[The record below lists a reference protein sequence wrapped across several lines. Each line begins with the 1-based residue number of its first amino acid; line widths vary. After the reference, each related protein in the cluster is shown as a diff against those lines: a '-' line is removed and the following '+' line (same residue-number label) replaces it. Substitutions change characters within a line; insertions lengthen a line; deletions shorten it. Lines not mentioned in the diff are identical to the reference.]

1 MYHQLEKENPTF
13 EKLGRYYLIA
23 LCAIATAIILSQVLV
38 QEFIGDQEADSKLVN
53 LSGRQRMLSQQISKS
68 ALRLSKLDVP
78 EERVPVLEELES
90 ALFTWGKNHE
100 ILRGKANS
108 KTITGLFSQ
117 IHPLQQEMAEAA
129 ERIVYSFRG
138 NTELSPES
146 IEKDIQTILLA
157 ERPFLEGMDAI
168 VNRFDEEARSKVN
181 NLKNISIF
189 LMVIS
194 LGIIIFEIFF
204 VFFPSARSIRK
215 TVQKLTASQEK
226 SKAMTLEL
234 SALYSSLEQAYQDL
248 LEVDVVVE
256 DFTVY
261 AKCDKGGDFL
271 HFSSRFEEVM
281 EFEEEKPS
289 NFFDW
294 LNEQGYDQ
302 EYLHSIQKMVLSGNS
317 WNGELKVVNTT
328 GDFIWLKINIVPAMN
343 EMEQVETLMIISSNE
358 TEKKEAEAISREINK
373 ERIAKKVKE
382 QQFRSVLILEGQEE
396 ERKRIS
402 RDMHDGVGQLLSAMK
417 FNLEGIQT
425 VGTEAEKEKLDTS
438 RDLLKKV
445 IREVRRISFNLTPS
459 ALSEY
464 GIVAVLHKFSREI
477 TKIAD
482 LEVTFENRT
491 GFLSR
496 MEGRV
501 ENNLYRIVQEA
512 VNNAI
517 KYAQAKEVKII
528 LSHNS
533 QYLHLE
539 ISDDGKGFDLSEL
552 EARGHFSASGHG
564 IFNIRERANFL
575 NGQCDITSIAGKG
588 TTISIHVPLD
598 Q

>member
-1 MYHQLEKENPTF
+1 MEDPLQKENPKF

-23 LCAIATAIILSQVLV
+23 LCAIAMAIVLSQVLV
-38 QEFIGDQEADSKLVN
+38 QKFISDQESDSELVN
-53 LSGRQRMLSQQISKS
+53 LSGRQRMLSQKISKS
-68 ALRLSKLDVP
+68 ALLMGTLTTQDERASLLDDFQNS
-78 EERVPVLEELES
+78 LL
-90 ALFTWGKNHE
+90 TWRQSHQWLQKQT
-100 ILRGKANS
+100 NS
-108 KTITGLFSQ
+108 KTITDLFSQ
-117 IHPLQQEMAEAA
+117 INPLHQEMADAA
-129 ERIVYSFRG
+129 DRIVVALRG
-138 NTELSPES
+138 RSKISPD
-146 IEKDIQTILLA
+146 IKKDIDTIILY
-157 ERPFLEGMDAI
+157 EGRFLEGMDAI
-168 VNRFDEEARSKVN
+168 VNQFDEEARSKVN
-181 NLKNISIF
+181 NLKNISVF
-189 LMVIS
+189 LTAVS
-194 LGIIIFEIFF
+194 LGIILFEIFF

-215 TVQKLTASQEK
+215 TVQKLSASQEK

-261 AKCDKGGDFL
+261 AKCDLAGNFLDF
-271 HFSSRFEEVM
+271 SNRFERVM
-281 EFEEEKPS
+281 EFEEPKPA

-302 EYLHSIQKMVLSGNS
+302 EYLQSIRGLVLSGKS
-317 WNGELKVVNTT
+317 WSGELKVVNTS
-328 GDFIWLKINIVPAMN
+328 GDFIWLKINIIPTMG
-343 EMEQVETLMIISSNE
+343 EQGEVETLMIIGTDE

-373 ERIAKKVKE
+373 ERIEKKVKE
-382 QQFRSVLILEGQEE
+382 QQFRSALILEGQEE

-425 VGTEAEKEKLDTS
+425 VSTATEKEKLETS
-438 RDLLKKV
+438 RELLKKV

-459 ALSEY
+459 ALSDY
-464 GIVAVLHKFSREI
+464 GIVPVLNKFSREI

-482 LEVTFENRT
+482 LQVTFENRT

-496 MEGRV
+496 LEGKV
-501 ENNLYRIVQEA
+501 ENNLYRIVQEG

-517 KYAQAKEVKII
+517 KYSQAKEVKIV

-539 ISDDGKGFDLSEL
+539 ISDDGVGFDMGEL
-552 EARGHFSASGHG
+552 EAKGHFSASGHG
-564 IFNIRERANFL
+564 IFNIRERANFI
-575 NGQCDITSIAGKG
+575 NGQCEISSLKGKG
-588 TTISIHVPLD
+588 TTISIQVPLD

>member
-1 MYHQLEKENPTF
+1 MEDPLQKENPKF

-23 LCAIATAIILSQVLV
+23 LCAIAMAIILSQVLV
-38 QEFIGDQEADSKLVN
+38 QKFISDQESDSELVN
-53 LSGRQRMLSQQISKS
+53 LSGRQRMLSQKISKS
-68 ALRLSKLDVP
+68 ALLMGTLTTQDERASLLDDFQNS
-78 EERVPVLEELES
+78 LL
-90 ALFTWGKNHE
+90 TWRQSHQWLQKQT
-100 ILRGKANS
+100 NS
-108 KTITGLFSQ
+108 KTITDLFSQ
-117 IHPLQQEMAEAA
+117 INPLHQEMADAA
-129 ERIVYSFRG
+129 DRIVVA
-138 NTELSPES
+138 LSGRSKISPD
-146 IEKDIQTILLA
+146 IKKDIDTIILY
-157 ERPFLEGMDAI
+157 EGRFLEGMDAI
-168 VNRFDEEARSKVN
+168 VNQFDEEARSKVN
-181 NLKNISIF
+181 NLKNISVF
-189 LMVIS
+189 LTAVS
-194 LGIIIFEIFF
+194 LGIILFEIFF

-215 TVQKLTASQEK
+215 TVQKLSASQEK

-261 AKCDKGGDFL
+261 AKCDLAGNFLDF
-271 HFSSRFEEVM
+271 SNRFERVM
-281 EFEEEKPS
+281 EFEEPKPA

-302 EYLHSIQKMVLSGNS
+302 EYLQSIRGLVLSGKS
-317 WNGELKVVNTT
+317 WSGELKVVNTS
-328 GDFIWLKINIVPAMN
+328 GDFIWLKINIIPTMD
-343 EMEQVETLMIISSNE
+343 ELGEVETLMIIGTDE

-373 ERIAKKVKE
+373 ERIEKKVKE
-382 QQFRSVLILEGQEE
+382 QQFRSALILEGQEE

-425 VGTEAEKEKLDTS
+425 VSTATEKEKLETS
-438 RDLLKKV
+438 RELLKKV

-459 ALSEY
+459 ALSDY
-464 GIVAVLHKFSREI
+464 GIVPVLNKFSREI

-482 LEVTFENRT
+482 LQVTFENRT

-496 MEGRV
+496 LEGKV
-501 ENNLYRIVQEA
+501 ENNLYRIVQEG

-517 KYAQAKEVKII
+517 KYSQAKEVKIV

-539 ISDDGKGFDLSEL
+539 ISDDGVGFDMGEL
-552 EARGHFSASGHG
+552 EAKGHFSASGHG
-564 IFNIRERANFL
+564 IFNIRERANFI
-575 NGQCDITSIAGKG
+575 NGQCEITSLKGKG
-588 TTISIHVPLD
+588 TTISIQVPLD

>member
-1 MYHQLEKENPTF
+1 MEDPLQKENPKF

-23 LCAIATAIILSQVLV
+23 LCAIAMAIVLSQVLV
-38 QEFIGDQEADSKLVN
+38 QKFISDQESDSELVN
-53 LSGRQRMLSQQISKS
+53 LSGRQRMLSQKISKS
-68 ALRLSKLDVP
+68 ALLMGTLTTQDERASLLDDFQNS
-78 EERVPVLEELES
+78 LL
-90 ALFTWGKNHE
+90 TWRQSHQWLQKQT
-100 ILRGKANS
+100 NS
-108 KTITGLFSQ
+108 KTITDLFSQ
-117 IHPLQQEMAEAA
+117 INPLHQEMADAA
-129 ERIVYSFRG
+129 DRIVVA
-138 NTELSPES
+138 LSGRSKISPD
-146 IEKDIQTILLA
+146 IKKDIDTIILY
-157 ERPFLEGMDAI
+157 EGRFLEGMDAI
-168 VNRFDEEARSKVN
+168 VNQFDEEARSKVN
-181 NLKNISIF
+181 NLKNISVF
-189 LMVIS
+189 LTVVS
-194 LGIIIFEIFF
+194 LGIILFEIFF

-215 TVQKLTASQEK
+215 TVQKLTTSQEK

-328 GDFIWLKINIVPAMN
+328 GDFIWLKINIVPTLN
-343 EMEQVETLMIISSNE
+343 ELDHVETLMIISANE

-373 ERIAKKVKE
+373 EKIESKVKE
-382 QQFRSVLILEGQEE
+382 QQFRSALILEGQEE

-417 FNLEGIQT
+417 FNLEGIHTFTTDVERQKL
-425 VGTEAEKEKLDTS
+425 EASKK
-438 RDLLKKV
+438 LLKNV

-459 ALSEY
+459 ALSDY
-464 GIVAVLHKFSREI
+464 GIVPVLKRFSKEI
-477 TKIAD
+477 TKISD
-482 LEVTFENRT
+482 LQVSFENKT

-496 MEGRV
+496 LEGKV

-512 VNNAI
+512 VNNAL
-517 KYAQAKEVKII
+517 KYAQASEVKIV

-533 QYLHLE
+533 QFLHLQ
-539 ISDDGKGFDLSEL
+539 ITDDGKGFNLDQL
-552 EARGHFSASGHG
+552 EEKGHFSVSGHG
-564 IFNIRERANFL
+564 IFNIRERTNFI
-575 NGQCDITSIAGKG
+575 NGLCEISSEIGKG
-588 TTISIHVPLD
+588 TTISIQVPLE
-598 Q
+598 

>member
-1 MYHQLEKENPTF
+1 MEDPLQKENPKF

-23 LCAIATAIILSQVLV
+23 LCAIAIAIVLNKALV
-38 QEFIGDQEADSKLVN
+38 QKFISDQESDSQLVN
-53 LSGRQRMLSQQISKS
+53 LSGRQRMLSQKISKS
-68 ALRLSKLDVP
+68 ALLMGTLTTQDERASLLDDFQNS
-78 EERVPVLEELES
+78 LL
-90 ALFTWGKNHE
+90 TWRQSHQW
-100 ILRGKANS
+100 LQTQTNS
-108 KTITGLFSQ
+108 KTITHLFSQ
-117 IHPLQQEMAEAA
+117 INPLHHEMADAA
-129 ERIVYSFRG
+129 DRIVVALRG
-138 NTELSPES
+138 SSKISPD
-146 IEKDIQTILLA
+146 IKKDIDTIILY
-157 ERPFLEGMDAI
+157 EGRFLEGMDAI
-168 VNRFDEEARSKVN
+168 VNQFDEEARSKVN
-181 NLKNISIF
+181 NLKNISVF
-189 LMVIS
+189 LTVVS
-194 LGIIIFEIFF
+194 LGIILFEIFF

-289 NFFDW
+289 NFFNW

-317 WNGELKVVNTT
+317 WNGEIKVVNTT

-459 ALSEY
+459 ALSDY

-539 ISDDGKGFDLSEL
+539 ISEDGKGFDLSEL